1 MFTHIDIS
9 HLICRANQVT
19 GFYMM
24 GTLVVKG
31 LKKSQAKRVSD
42 IFKKNSE
49 QILTMTK
56 LVMTVLLSYL
66 SIKRNIFSS
75 AILNFLFIS
84 GRSNF
89 PFSCE

>member
-24 GTLVVKG
+24 GTLVVKR

-42 IFKKNSE
+42 IFKKKQRTNSDNDE
-49 QILTMTK
+49 TGNDGSSE
-56 LVMTVLLSYL
+56 LSFNKEKHFLKCYSQL
-66 SIKRNIFSS
+66 SFYFWS
-75 AILNFLFIS
+75 
-84 GRSNF
+84 
-89 PFSCE
+89 E